1 MIIFGFDFDNTI
13 INYDKVFY
21 LWAKKKKLI
30 KKNNLKNKEAI
41 KRVIIKRNK
50 IKDWIKL
57 QSEVYSKGIHLAK
70 PNKEFVKIFKYLQKK
85 KVQFYIVSHKTKYP
99 YYGKK
104 INLHKLSY
112 NWLRK
117 NIFNKKNNIK
127 KCNCYFEN
135 SQKKKVLKIKKLKIT
150 HFVDDLQKVLN
161 QIPNKVTKILYK
173 NKNFKAGKIKKLIQQ
188 SF

>member
-1 MIIFGFDFDNTI
+1 M
-13 INYDKVFY
+13 
-21 LWAKKKKLI
+21 
-30 KKNNLKNKEAI
+30 
-41 KRVIIKRNK
+41 
-50 IKDWIKL
+50 

-117 NIFNKKNNIK
+117 NIFNKKNNI
-127 KCNCYFEN
+127 
-135 SQKKKVLKIKKLKIT
+135 
-150 HFVDDLQKVLN
+150 
-161 QIPNKVTKILYK
+161 
-173 NKNFKAGKIKKLIQQ
+173 
-188 SF
+188 